1 MAKKGYH
8 VNRKGY
14 REVLNGPDAFD
25 ICDRIGASMA
35 GRLGAGYTHDTIRGR
50 NRIHTRVK
58 TTEGGFWKESKTHV
72 LRDTFPGRP

>member
-1 MAKKGYH
+1 
-8 VNRKGY
+8 
-14 REVLNGPDAFD
+14 
-25 ICDRIGASMA
+25 MA

-58 TTEGGFWKESKTHV
+58 TTEGGFWKESKTHL